1 MALTDYLN
9 SDAVCMDLAPRE
21 RDEAIRALLG
31 LLVACKALSAELAD
45 RALEAILEREALGST
60 AIGRGLAVPHGRL
73 EGLGRI
79 MVALGFSSS
88 GVEFNALDGAP
99 VHQIFLIIAPTGQ
112 AEDYLDAMERV
123 TRLVQNADFRRFV
136 SHAKSSG
143 EVLDLIAEMDV

>member
-1 MALTDYLN
+1 MALADYLN
-9 SDAVCMDLAPRE
+9 SDAVCMDLAPRK

-31 LLVACKALSAELAD
+31 LLVACKALSAKLAD

-73 EGLGRI
+73 KGLSRI
-79 MVALGFSSS
+79 MVAFGFSSS

-99 VHQIFLIIAPTGQ
+99 VHQIFLIIAPTGRP
-112 AEDYLDAMERV
+112 EDYLDAMERI

-136 SHAKSSG
+136 SKAKSSG
-143 EVLDLIAEMDV
+143 DVLDLIAEMDV